1 MAEIKPSKAT
11 VGLPDTP
18 FPLVMLRPVPETAIE
33 RFVTVDAPVFTIT
46 PLEAASRLPEAPL
59 RVT

>member
-1 MAEIKPSKAT
+1 MADIRPSKAT

-18 FPLVMLRPVPETAIE
+18 DPLVIASPVPETAIE
-33 RFVTVDAPVFTIT
+33 RFVTVDAPVLTIT

-59 RVT
+59 RAT